1 MMLQGMKYIL
11 GYSLCLYEIAT
22 FSILVGGKKRNE
34 KLNLLKTSVL
44 FGGAA
49 IGGISLLLM
58 MEKIFEAQKAICLV
72 IGILVCFCNIIVLV
86 LSFKRKKQ
94 EQEERQ
100 ILLAQNK
107 SLMDLISSSKV
118 LDERRRKMGHDF
130 NNHISCIDM
139 LLQMG
144 NIERARE
151 YIAKMSQ
158 NYSKHYVGISVNHEI
173 ADAIMNEKY
182 LKAQKEHITFTVEGQ
197 FEALKI
203 DEMDFCIIL
212 GNSLD
217 NAIEAALRIEDEY
230 GRYIK
235 VKIENTAEATYI
247 TILNSMKEIDQKGE
261 KLLTTKKDKEH
272 HGIGV
277 NSMQAAAQ
285 RNNGEI
291 KWQCSKGE
299 FKLKVILKK

>member
-1 MMLQGMKYIL
+1 MLQVVKYIL

-22 FSILVGGKKRNE
+22 FSILVGGKKNNE
-34 KLNLLKTSVL
+34 ELSLFKTSIL
-44 FGGAA
+44 FGGEA

-58 MEKIFEAQKAICLV
+58 MERIFEKEEM
-72 IGILVCFCNIIVLV
+72 IGFIIGVLGGFSNIIILL
-86 LSFKRKKQ
+86 LSFRRKKQ
-94 EQEERQ
+94 EQEEKQ
-100 ILLAQNK
+100 ILRAQNK
-107 SLMDLISSSKV
+107 SLVDLISSNKV

-151 YIAKMSQ
+151 YIAKMNQ
-158 NYSKHYVGISVNHEI
+158 NYSKYYAGISVNHEI

-182 LKAQKEHITFTVEGQ
+182 LKAQKSHIDFLVEGQ
-197 FEALKI
+197 FEALNI

-217 NAIEAALRIEDEY
+217 NAIEAAMRIEDEAE
-230 GRYIK
+230 RYIE
-235 VKIENTAEATYI
+235 VKIENTKSVTCI
-247 TILNSMKEIDQKGE
+247 TVLNSMKEIAQEGKR
-261 KLLTTKKDKEH
+261 LLTTKKDKEH
-272 HGIGV
+272 HGIGI
-277 NSMQAAAQ
+277 NSMQAAAM

-291 KWQCSKGE
+291 KWQCSDGE
-299 FKLKVILKK
+299 FKLKVILNK